1 MSNDQNHATETSTD
15 PGERSGNP
23 VKEMFLLAALYLPM
37 GFFLWFF
44 AASLLMLPARILSQ
58 FVLTTLH
65 GGIFERIFQLDFYF
79 EIQTSIQLPNPESG
93 GEAGMM
99 DWNINPMLYAWGMAL
114 LFGLIMATPM
124 SIKRRVMQMVIGYST
139 VTLVTLWGVY
149 WEIWKDMA
157 FRWSQQ
163 FPAQVGPLV
172 DAVAYSPTMIALCY
186 QLGYLMLPAVV
197 PIATWILMNRRFI
210 ETEVVRHKL

>member
-1 MSNDQNHATETSTD
+1 MSNDQNKNPERSTD
-15 PGERSGNP
+15 RSDASGNP
-23 VKEMFLLAALYLPM
+23 VKEMFLLAALYMPM

-44 AASLLMLPARILSQ
+44 AASLLMLPARMISQ
-58 FVLTTLH
+58 FVLTTVH
-65 GGIFERIFQLDFYF
+65 GSVFERIFQADFYF
-79 EIQTSIQLPNPESG
+79 EIQTSIEVPNPEG
-93 GEAGMM
+93 NQPLLLTW
-99 DWNINPMLYAWGMAL
+99 DVNPMLYAWGMAL

-124 SIKRRVMQMVIGYST
+124 SIKRRLIQMVIGYST
-139 VTLVTLWGVY
+139 VTLVTIWGVY

-163 FPAQVGPLV
+163 FPTQVAPLV
-172 DAVAYSPTMIALCY
+172 DAVAYGPTMIALCY

-210 ETEVVRHKL
+210 ETQVVRHKL